1 MLRIKRLATLLLLT
15 LVLTT
20 AAWAKQKEV
29 NIVAT
34 NDMHANIDAFPQLGA
49 IVDSLRAIDPSL
61 LVFSAGDNRTGN
73 PINDMYSIPSYPVTA
88 LMNQIGYNGSALG
101 NHEFD
106 LGSLP
111 RLIGLS
117 NFRYICAN
125 IHADDS
131 TGVRTVPYQ
140 VFDVEG
146 VKVGVI
152 GVIQVNL
159 MGRPD
164 THPDNLAGITFQK
177 PEEVIPQ
184 YEFLRKECDVVI
196 LLSHA
201 GYDEDKRL
209 ADRFPWIDLIIGGHT
224 HTQLTSDEPLRNGVL
239 ITQNQNDLST
249 ATHITLTVDSG
260 RVTSKKANYIS
271 VKEYPAKN
279 ELVNDIVQSLNDN
292 PFFNRVLAQA
302 ETPFTS
308 REKIGYMLCDAIR
321 TGTDADIAIIN
332 RKGVRMVYLP
342 EGDIT
347 MRNVLQI
354 DPFGNNTILISMS
367 GRDFLDFL
375 VQYSRM
381 ERDHF
386 PHLSGIHAELTIDDK
401 DTLLINGITLYS
413 EDGSE
418 FDLHRDYIVATNSY
432 ITAVAK
438 SLEYEKLVTINSLT
452 SDLLVR
458 YLHRKRKVNYQD
470 VQRIFLKYG
479 DEESSFTKY

>member
-15 LVLTT
+15 LVLTN

-88 LMNQIGYNGSALG
+88 LMNQIGYNASALG

-106 LGSLP
+106 MRSLP
-111 RLIGLS
+111 KTIGLS

-125 IHADDS
+125 IHAADS
-131 TGVRTVPYQ
+131 TGIRTVPYQ
-140 VFDVEG
+140 IFDVEG
-146 VKVGVI
+146 IKVGVI

-177 PEEVIPQ
+177 PEEVVPQ
-184 YEFLRKECDVVI
+184 YEFLRRECDVVI

-224 HTQLTSDEPLRNGVL
+224 HTQLTSDEPLHNGVL
-239 ITQNQNDLST
+239 ITQNQNDLTS

-260 RVTSKKANYIS
+260 RVTSKKANYIWS
-271 VKEYPAKN
+271 
-279 ELVNDIVQSLNDN
+279 
-292 PFFNRVLAQA
+292 
-302 ETPFTS
+302 TTS
-308 REKIGYMLCDAIR
+308 YRC
-321 TGTDADIAIIN
+321 
-332 RKGVRMVYLP
+332 
-342 EGDIT
+342 
-347 MRNVLQI
+347 
-354 DPFGNNTILISMS
+354 
-367 GRDFLDFL
+367 
-375 VQYSRM
+375 
-381 ERDHF
+381 
-386 PHLSGIHAELTIDDK
+386 
-401 DTLLINGITLYS
+401 
-413 EDGSE
+413 
-418 FDLHRDYIVATNSY
+418 
-432 ITAVAK
+432 
-438 SLEYEKLVTINSLT
+438 
-452 SDLLVR
+452 
-458 YLHRKRKVNYQD
+458 
-470 VQRIFLKYG
+470 
-479 DEESSFTKY
+479 

>member
-34 NDMHANIDAFPQLGA
+34 NDMHANIDAFSQLGA
-49 IVDSLRAIDPSL
+49 IVDSLRTIDPSL

-73 PINDMYSIPSYPVTA
+73 PINDMYNIPSYPIVA
-88 LMNQIGYNGSALG
+88 LMNQLGYNGSALG

-152 GVIQVNL
+152 GVIQVNQ

-177 PEEVIPQ
+177 PEEVVPQ
-184 YEFLRKECDVVI
+184 YEFLRRECDVVI

-260 RVTSKKANYIS
+260 RVISKKADYIS
-271 VKEYPAKN
+271 VKKYPKKN
-279 ELVNDIVQSLNDN
+279 
-292 PFFNRVLAQA
+292 
-302 ETPFTS
+302 
-308 REKIGYMLCDAIR
+308 
-321 TGTDADIAIIN
+321 
-332 RKGVRMVYLP
+332 
-342 EGDIT
+342 
-347 MRNVLQI
+347 
-354 DPFGNNTILISMS
+354 
-367 GRDFLDFL
+367 
-375 VQYSRM
+375 
-381 ERDHF
+381 
-386 PHLSGIHAELTIDDK
+386 
-401 DTLLINGITLYS
+401 
-413 EDGSE
+413 
-418 FDLHRDYIVATNSY
+418 
-432 ITAVAK
+432 
-438 SLEYEKLVTINSLT
+438 
-452 SDLLVR
+452 
-458 YLHRKRKVNYQD
+458 
-470 VQRIFLKYG
+470 
-479 DEESSFTKY
+479 